1 MAENKPERKV
11 AMINAAKLREKYL
24 RDEMMPTIFCTGCGI
39 GNILDYTLW
48 AIEKEGL
55 DMDKTV
61 FLSGIG
67 CSSRVPGYVDV
78 DSLHTTHGRALAFA
92 TGVKITNPELNV
104 IVFTG
109 DGDCMGIGGNHFIH
123 AARRN
128 IDMTVIAV
136 NNYIYGMTGGQVA
149 PTTPE
154 GKYASTAPYGNIE
167 PPFDMSAMAESSGAT
182 YVARWTINK
191 PSHPINSIREGI
203 QNKGFSFI
211 EMLSPCTTAYA
222 RQNKVGD
229 IDEFW
234 EWYENNTVLAEDY
247 DMTMKYGSE
256 KEKEKVK
263 EKIKVGVLHH
273 EEKMCLSERYK
284 KLTEEVQI

>member
-1 MAENKPERKV
+1 MGEKKEERNTQE
-11 AMINAAKLREKYL
+11 IREKYL
-24 RDEMMPTIFCTGCGI
+24 RKDMMPTIFCTGCGI
-39 GNILDYTLW
+39 GNVLNYTLR

-61 FLSGIG
+61 ILSGIG
-67 CSSRVPGYVDV
+67 CSSRLPGYVDV

-92 TGVKITNPELNV
+92 TGVKITNPDLNV

-136 NNYIYGMTGGQVA
+136 NNFIYGMTGGQVA

-154 GKYASTAPYGNIE
+154 GDYATTAPFGNIE
-167 PPFDMSAMAESSGAT
+167 PPFDMSNMAISSGAS
-182 YVARWTINK
+182 YVARWTVTK
-191 PSHPINSIREGI
+191 PSQPINSIAEAI
-203 QNKGFSFI
+203 ANKGFSFV

-222 RQNKVGD
+222 RQNKVGSLR
-229 IDEFW
+229 EFW
-234 EWYENNTVLAEDY
+234 NWYDKKTILTEDYEMLKKYGDPEEIEKLYENIET
-247 DMTMKYGSE
+247 
-256 KEKEKVK
+256 
-263 EKIKVGVLHH
+263 GVLHK
-273 EEKMCLSERYK
+273 EEKECLSDRMK
-284 KLTEEVQI
+284 RLIEEVQV